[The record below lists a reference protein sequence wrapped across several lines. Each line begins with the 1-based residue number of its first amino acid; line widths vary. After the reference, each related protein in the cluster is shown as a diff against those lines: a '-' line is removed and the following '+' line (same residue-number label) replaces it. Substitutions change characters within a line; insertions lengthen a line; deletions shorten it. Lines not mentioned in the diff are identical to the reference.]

1 MMLESMYSDELT
13 YIPVND
19 LYQWYIDAYIGRD
32 NYDGHELVFS
42 ADLTDEELETAS
54 PDFWFVTT
62 QIQLNVQQEIHYMEY
77 VFVPWG

>member
-1 MMLESMYSDELT
+1 MT
-13 YIPVND
+13 
-19 LYQWYIDAYIGRD
+19 
-32 NYDGHELVFS
+32 FS

-62 QIQLNVQQEIHYMEY
+62 QIQLNDQQEITYMEY